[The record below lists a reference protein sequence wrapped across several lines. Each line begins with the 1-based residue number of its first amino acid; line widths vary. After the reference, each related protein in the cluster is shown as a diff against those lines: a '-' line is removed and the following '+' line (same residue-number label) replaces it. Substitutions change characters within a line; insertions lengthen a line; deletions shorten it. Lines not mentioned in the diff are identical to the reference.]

1 MERQISKDEPMIPS
15 PIPEETH
22 LPPHF
27 YKYRSMERKLSDVS
41 LCNTSGENNEDVKIR
56 VGICAMNKK
65 TYSRPM
71 KEILKRLKRFILLE
85 FIIFTDELV
94 LREPVEN
101 WPIVDCLISFYS
113 KGFPLD
119 KAIAYAKL
127 REPLVINDLEIQYQ
141 LMDRREVYRLL
152 EDEGLEIPRY
162 AVFNRDDNGNPL
174 DGNTDIEEFDDTI
187 IVNGKTF
194 TKPFV
199 EKPASAEDHNI
210 YIYYPA
216 SAGGGCQILFRK
228 IGSRSSVYSS
238 ESRIRR
244 TGSYIY
250 EDFMPTDGT
259 DVKVYTV
266 GEEYAH
272 AEARKS
278 PALDGKVERDRGG
291 KEIRYPVILSA
302 HEKNIAKR
310 VCRTFKQTVC
320 GFDLLRAN
328 GKSLVCDVN
337 GFSFVKTSQKY
348 YDDCS
353 QLLADIILQNL
364 APQLWI
370 PQQLDYPSASPST
383 LQSEESP
390 DTMSTV
396 QGPGGTMMELRCV
409 IAIVR
414 HGDRTPKQKMKMVV
428 THQLFLELFKKYKGH
443 EEGRLKIKKPIQLQ
457 EILDI
462 TRTLLESTDDDK
474 DEPIHENKN
483 KLAQMKSVLEMYGH
497 FSGINRKVQ
506 LKSMNDN
513 RNYDMLTKFKG
524 RNKKSSTSVGR
535 SAEALL
541 LILKWGGELT
551 PMGKKQAE
559 DLGRAFRCVYP
570 GGQGEYGRAPGFGFL
585 RLHSTYRH
593 DLKIYASDEGRVQ
606 TTAAAFT
613 KGLLAL
619 EGELTPILVSLV
631 KSDKY
636 VTGMLDTPGDEGGTM
651 QRVKSR
657 LHDYLHSTEDFN
669 EDSERDLAACG
680 DNSILKAMR
689 KVKNPHEC
697 CEKVDEL
704 IKALVVKIN
713 EKCADPHTN
722 PNKSDLYH
730 DETLSLMKHRWEKI
744 EKDFHSNEGFDIS
757 LIPDIYD
764 CVKYDYLHNQS
775 LKFDHLPELYTYS
788 KSLAD
793 IVIPLEYGIT
803 KTEKMRISKQIC
815 NRFYRKILA
824 DLQYNVQQLEETVHR
839 LDPRE
844 SRDIATPHRHVRT
857 RLYMTSE
864 SHVHS
869 VVAAI
874 KHGAL
879 FKDMNDKQCE
889 RAIKYLSQTSELNYL
904 TQIVFMQYEDP
915 SADPLSEDRFHIE
928 MFFSPGVK
936 TPDTKELAEQL
947 ADESQEN
954 DYHGSFEL
962 GCCGS
967 SDRLNVLK
975 NIGLEQANKPGGSEM
990 PSTSPVRMSLQP
1002 MLERVS
1008 SGMESKKTVFSTSSM
1023 SDTESVSLIGAD
1035 VIDTLPSLH
1044 PLVCLHSKVRQKSMD
1059 HFLTTLMETKSS
1071 GVEPE
1076 GADIRKMSMA
1086 HANTNTLSEKLY
1098 QVKER

>member
-1 MERQISKDEPMIPS
+1 MKFKWGMKNKNHHDF
-15 PIPEETH
+15 H
-22 LPPHF
+22 DAL
-27 YKYRSMERKLSDVS
+27 YRSMERKLSDVS